1 MRTTKERAERT
12 RTRTRKRRSRRRA
25 LLPRASARQAPR
37 ATSAERQTP
46 AWRSHLPSYRLRV
59 APRTAACGTPT
70 IASKGCLAQQ
80 HKLAPGEPDFN
91 AKGCACWLTR
101 RGAPVQA
108 EGAPSTSKPKK
119 EPAKKKSRG
128 GDEDDEDVSHRSAAR
143 RLLWVACCG
152 WHAEQCRAALV
163 LCPSRPLQV
172 TALHQA
178 VSNRKLVTR
187 ASLPARPDWEQWCC
201 ARMRQ
206 AMRSAL
212 CLWMP

>member
-1 MRTTKERAERT
+1 MTKERAERT
-12 RTRTRKRRSRRRA
+12 RTKMRERRSRRRA
-25 LLPRASARQAPR
+25 LLPRASARQVPPGHFRGAPD
-37 ATSAERQTP
+37 T
-46 AWRSHLPSYRLRV
+46 RV
-59 APRTAACGTPT
+59 AVHWCLTAC
-70 IASKGCLAQQ
+70 KWRLAQQPAAHPPPQAEGALALQ
-80 HKLAPGEPDFN
+80 HKLAPGEPDFIV
-91 AKGCACWLTR
+91 KWCACWPTR

-128 GDEDDEDVSHRSAAR
+128 GDDDDEDVSHRSAAR